1 MNSISDGQ
9 AVYMWM
15 IGLIIGKI
23 LHKSG
28 LISLTHVRVGN
39 TQTFKHMYYKNINY
53 NLCVH
58 TRIYYTLYF
67 LLCTVCTYS
76 TLYCSGS
83 YCGLAGLP
91 CLRTK
96 VEGVQA
102 TQYKSSPWSLKGSY
116 NTGELEWSLRNSQDY
131 LKLLRSEQKI

>member
-1 MNSISDGQ
+1 MLVVPHPPLFDSHSGWTTSPGLDPIGCPLKPAPVLMISMSDGQ

-28 LISLTHVRVGN
+28 LISLTHVHVGN
-39 TQTFKHMYYKNINY
+39 KQTFKNMYYKNINY
-53 NLCVH
+53 TLCVH

-76 TLYCSGS
+76 TLYCAGS

-91 CLRTK
+91 CPWTK
-96 VEGVQA
+96 VEGV
-102 TQYKSSPWSLKGSY
+102 
-116 NTGELEWSLRNSQDY
+116 
-131 LKLLRSEQKI
+131 